1 MVEYLFSSSVTN
13 GIWRSLCNVKFE
25 TYHGALVR
33 STFDWSL
40 WIILVFDG
48 LAHPHSW
55 IPYVQIGFN
64 LYLYIEVLFS
74 RESLDFRPK
83 SDRMSKL

>member
-1 MVEYLFSSSVTN
+1 
-13 GIWRSLCNVKFE
+13 
-25 TYHGALVR
+25 VR

-64 LYLYIEVLFS
+64 MHLYINVFLIFF
-74 RESLDFRPK
+74 L
-83 SDRMSKL
+83 LN